1 MDNPSM
7 GIRALLVGATG
18 LVGGHCLGELLYDND
33 FSAVTVLTL
42 KYGLHGAKAV
52 DDSAAPAEAEEA
64 KLAEE

>member
-1 MDNPSM
+1 MM
-7 GIRALLVGATG
+7 G
-18 LVGGHCLGELLYDND
+18 LVKTHTGSFDIGYFLMAAFMFIG
-33 FSAVTVLTL
+33 AVTVLTL